1 MNEVL
6 IKWNGRNVF
15 FLVEERKWMKIAQRG
30 MDHFTPTPNTFVLTA
45 AITASTTATVTTA
58 STTAA
63 ITSGAVTKA
72 STTSVVTT
80 VEVTTAPATT
90 ASTPA
95 NQL

>member
-1 MNEVL
+1 MIEVL
-6 IKWNGRNVF
+6 IKWNGRNVI

-58 STTAA
+58 A

-72 STTSVVTT
+72 STTFVVTA

-90 ASTPA
+90 ASTLA